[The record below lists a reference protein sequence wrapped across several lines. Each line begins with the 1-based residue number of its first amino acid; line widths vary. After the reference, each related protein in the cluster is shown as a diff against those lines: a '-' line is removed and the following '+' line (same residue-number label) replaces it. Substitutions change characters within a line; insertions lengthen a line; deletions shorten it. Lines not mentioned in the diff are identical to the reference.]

1 MEKCT
6 HFSIFNF
13 DFFSPSQ
20 ISLTPESSR
29 RLLFR
34 FISFRMVLEE
44 RTVARTEQLFSVSSQ
59 LFSLNTK
66 TALFIIQNIF
76 NTHQTN
82 NISDHTSQTC
92 ITKIAPQELIICF
105 SFIRQEELTK
115 LITALKPSIFV
126 LDPIPLKQGFSKFT
140 FKGLNLNYHQRQ
152 KVRNNCYYKT
162 CFYKHAYYFI

>member
-1 MEKCT
+1 MVKCT
-6 HFSIFNF
+6 HLSIFSL

-66 TALFIIQNIF
+66 TALFIIQIIF
-76 NTHQTN
+76 NTSDKQVF
-82 NISDHTSQTC
+82 IS
-92 ITKIAPQELIICF
+92 A
-105 SFIRQEELTK
+105 
-115 LITALKPSIFV
+115 
-126 LDPIPLKQGFSKFT
+126 
-140 FKGLNLNYHQRQ
+140 
-152 KVRNNCYYKT
+152 
-162 CFYKHAYYFI
+162 HACD